1 MKKTTNKYCIPSS
14 KILYVDEYS
23 TSGEYINPK
32 AFILNKNELIIINS
46 IFFILISQL
55 SHIVNHKFLYKKA
68 SLNPI
73 NRHFFDTIVSTKTLL

>member
-46 IFFILISQL
+46 IFFILI
-55 SHIVNHKFLYKKA
+55 
-68 SLNPI
+68 LNKLLNAI
-73 NRHFFDTIVSTKTLL
+73 IFTLLHQIFYFYNLYYL